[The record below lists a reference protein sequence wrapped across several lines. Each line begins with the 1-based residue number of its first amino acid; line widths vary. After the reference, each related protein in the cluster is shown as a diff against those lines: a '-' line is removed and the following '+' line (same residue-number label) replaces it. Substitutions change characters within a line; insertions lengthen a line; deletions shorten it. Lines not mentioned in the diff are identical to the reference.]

1 MTRTTTKDRRR
12 RRSSSQDEG
21 DAPRKRAP
29 RELEDDDRLERDD
42 EDQQDDD
49 GDDDEEQE
57 RDNGGSAGGVFG
69 ELKNVASD
77 AALAVLAP
85 VAKKAATGA
94 AKYAVKKAPELLED
108 TVKPMLEDAGGVKG
122 LVGQAMSSAS
132 DGPAG
137 GLLSKLTPGGG
148 DDDEDGGGGDAG
160 DGTGKGRRM
169 PVQQSVDVA
178 APIDIVYDQWTQFED
193 YPKFM
198 HRVQRVEQ
206 RDDSHVAFHAKVWG
220 INRMWEA
227 EIVEQRPDERIVFKS
242 VNGVQLTGVVTFHD
256 MAERLTHIELN
267 IDVDPDGPI
276 EKIARGTRV
285 IKRAARADLKR
296 FKAYVEMHEDET
308 GAWRG
313 EIQDGDVVSESDE
326 DAEDQYYE
334 DDEEEQ
340 EEEEQ
345 EEQEE
350 RKPRRRKAKSSNG
363 GDPKKKRS

>member
-1 MTRTTTKDRRR
+1 MGDGPGTAGSSEETTWGRRVTMTRTTTKDRRR
-12 RRSSSQDEG
+12 RRPRRQDEG

-29 RELEDDDRLERDD
+29 RELDEDDRLERDD
-42 EDQQDDD
+42 EEQQDDD
-49 GDDDEEQE
+49 GDEGEEQE
-57 RDNGGSAGGVFG
+57 GKNGGSAENGGSAGGVFA

-85 VAKKAATGA
+85 VAQKAATGA
-94 AKYAVKKAPELLED
+94 AKYAVKKAPELIED

-148 DDDEDGGGGDAG
+148 GDDDDEDGGGGDAG

-227 EIVEQRPDERIVFKS
+227 EIV
-242 VNGVQLTGVVTFHD
+242 
-256 MAERLTHIELN
+256 
-267 IDVDPDGPI
+267 
-276 EKIARGTRV
+276 
-285 IKRAARADLKR
+285 
-296 FKAYVEMHEDET
+296 
-308 GAWRG
+308 
-313 EIQDGDVVSESDE
+313 
-326 DAEDQYYE
+326 
-334 DDEEEQ
+334 
-340 EEEEQ
+340 
-345 EEQEE
+345 
-350 RKPRRRKAKSSNG
+350 
-363 GDPKKKRS
+363 